1 MNAELLEEA
10 NTLTR
15 SRLSDKRYTHVLG
28 VANTAEELARAHGL
42 PPQKT
47 RLAALLHDAARE
59 SSPEELLESARGYGL
74 EPDDFTE
81 ERPMLLHGPV
91 AAEEARRELG
101 VKDPEVLEAVRV
113 HTTGAPGVGPLAL
126 AVYVAD
132 KIEPGR
138 DYPSVGKLREL
149 AREDLRAAAK
159 AILRA
164 TEAHNENRGRPTH
177 PDSRRM
183 LAWLEGSEPTKEAKA
198 EE

>member
-15 SRLSDKRYTHVLG
+15 SRLSDKRYNHVLG

-42 PPQKT
+42 SPQKT
-47 RLAALLHDAARE
+47 RLAALLHDATRE
-59 SSPEELLESARGYGL
+59 VSPEELLESARGYGL
-74 EPDDFTE
+74 EPDDFTK

-91 AAEEARRELG
+91 AAEVARRELG

-113 HTTGAPGVGPLAL
+113 HTTGAPGVGPLTL

-149 AREDLRAAAK
+149 AREDLREAAK

-183 LAWLEGSEPTKEAKA
+183 LAWLEGSEPTKE
-198 EE
+198 

>member
-10 NTLTR
+10 DTLTR
-15 SRLSDKRYTHVLG
+15 SRLSENRYAHVLG
-28 VANTAEELARAHGL
+28 VAETAEELALTHGL

-74 EPDDFTE
+74 KPDDFTK

-91 AAEEARRELG
+91 AAEEARCELG
-101 VKDPEVLEAVRV
+101 VKDQEVLEAVRV
-113 HTTGAPGVGPLAL
+113 HTTGAPEIGPLAL

-149 AREDLRAAAK
+149 AREDLREAAT

-183 LAWLEGSEPTKEAKA
+183 LAWLEGSEPTQ
-198 EE
+198 

>member
-1 MNAELLEEA
+1 MNAELFEEA

-15 SRLSDKRYTHVLG
+15 SRLSDKRYNHVLG
-28 VANTAEELARAHGL
+28 VANTAEELARTHGL

-59 SSPEELLESARGYGL
+59 VSPEELLESARGYGL
-74 EPDDFTE
+74 VPDDFTK

-91 AAEEARRELG
+91 AAEVARRELG

-113 HTTGAPGVGPLAL
+113 HTTGAPGVGPLTL

-149 AREDLRAAAK
+149 AREDLREAAK

-183 LAWLEGSEPTKEAKA
+183 LAWLEGSEPTKE
-198 EE
+198 

>member
-15 SRLSDKRYTHVLG
+15 SRLSNKRYTHVLG
-28 VANTAEELARAHGL
+28 VANTAEELAHAHGL

-59 SSPEELLESARGYGL
+59 FSPEELLESARGYGL

-149 AREDLRAAAK
+149 AREDLREAAT